1 LRFERVVLPPIG
13 AKQTLLDTLPNLDDH
28 RFEDGC
34 RTMEVGSWL
43 RSLGLGQ
50 YEAAFRDN
58 AVDAEVLFELTDSDL
73 AQLGVLLG
81 HRKRLLKAIAE
92 LASAD
97 KIAPPTSLA
106 PSTTAERRPITVMFC
121 DLVGSTSLAARLDAE
136 DWRNL
141 VNAYRDEASAA
152 VTELGGHVL
161 QKLGDGLMALFG
173 YPHAQENDA
182 ERAVR
187 AALAIQRA
195 LAEITARNASRGS
208 PELQAR
214 IGLDSGQVV
223 VDATGEVFG
232 NAPNIAAR
240 VQSAADPGSILITA
254 TVQRQTAGLFVAE
267 DRGQHELKGMSAP
280 MTLYRVVRAS
290 GGGRR
295 GGARALTPSWGVR
308 RSSIFSPDAG
318 SAPVKARVNSR

>member
-1 LRFERVVLPPIG
+1 M
-13 AKQTLLDTLPNLDDH
+13 D
-28 RFEDGC
+28 
-34 RTMEVGSWL
+34 VGSWL

-50 YEAAFRDN
+50 YEAEFRDN
-58 AVDAEVLFELTDSDL
+58 AVDAEVLFELSDSDL

-121 DLVGSTSLAARLDAE
+121 DLVGSTSLAAKLDAE

-141 VNAYRDEASAA
+141 VNAYLDEASKA
-152 VTELGGHVL
+152 VTDLGGHVL
-161 QKLGDGLMALFG
+161 KKLGDGLMALFG

-195 LAEITARNASRGS
+195 LADLNARNARSGA
-208 PELQAR
+208 PELSAR
-214 IGLDSGQVV
+214 IGIESGPVV

-232 NAPNIAAR
+232 EAPNVAAR
-240 VQSAADPGSILITA
+240 VQAAAEPGSVLVTGS
-254 TVQRQTAGLFVAE
+254 VQRQVAGLFVVEEKGA
-267 DRGQHELKGMSAP
+267 HELKGVAQPLS
-280 MTLYRVVRAS
+280 LYRVVRAS

-295 GGARALTPSWGVR
+295 GGGRALTSFVGREEDIGTLLRRWDRARAGEGQFVQIVGEPGLGKSRLDRGVPLPAR
-308 RSSIFSPDAG
+308 RDAAHLG
-318 SAPVKARVNSR
+318 